1 MLPRAMQ
8 LRARQAQRERLLVQ
22 GVKLE
27 GLLVQGV
34 RLEGLLVWAVRP
46 LNVNTSVTVNRSSS
60 VGMGAV

>member
-8 LRARQAQRERLLVQ
+8 LRARQAQRER
-22 GVKLE
+22 
-27 GLLVQGV
+27 LLVQGV